1 MRCTLPGAGESGFPL
16 VKGRILQGSERI
28 AGACLPATSFCARL
42 AGAGAIAVNFAEK
55 PLAVLAQAILAV
67 RHPPPWSTDVGSK
80 RAGPIDAVVGR
91 TIRALRLSK
100 GISQGALGI
109 RLGVSFQQVQKYENG
124 SNRVGAGRLAQIA
137 MALDVPMEALLQG
150 VQAKRRARQEDDP
163 LSLLSSGQAMRLARA
178 FSRIGDGRIRVAL
191 VSLAEGIASEG
202 R

>member
-1 MRCTLPGAGESGFPL
+1 MGT
-16 VKGRILQGSERI
+16 
-28 AGACLPATSFCARL
+28 
-42 AGAGAIAVNFAEK
+42 
-55 PLAVLAQAILAV
+55 
-67 RHPPPWSTDVGSK
+67 K

-100 GISQGALGI
+100 GISQGALGR

-124 SNRVGAGRLAQIA
+124 TNRVGAGRLAQIA

-150 VQAKRRARQEDDP
+150 VQTIKRRSRPDEDP

-178 FSRIGDGRIRVAL
+178 FSRIEDGRIRVAL
-191 VSLAEGIASEG
+191 VSLAEGIAADA